1 MQNLFFKGLL
11 MLFVG
16 SLFFNS
22 NAQPSNKQISTLD
35 SALVKLHER
44 AMFNGVVLIA
54 QNGKPLYKKALGIAN
69 IQSQENL
76 TANAAFNLAS
86 ISKQFVAMM
95 TMILKEQGKLKF
107 DDKVDKFLP
116 NFPYKKITIRH
127 LLTHT
132 SGLPEYFDLATRY
145 TNTLDTLS
153 NEKML
158 QLFVDL
164 KPELNFESGDEWEYC
179 NTGYVL
185 LASII
190 EKASGME
197 IEDFFKKHITQP
209 LQLTNTYVY
218 YLNMKSP
225 LSLSAQRVYGFE
237 RKNGKNYLNDLMRFD
252 GVVGDGNIY
261 SSAEDLLKWEQSLYT
276 TKLVSNTTMKEA
288 FSPVKL
294 NDGSFYNYGFG
305 WEISEDEKILS
316 HTGSWVGF
324 LNSIERNIDKKT
336 TVIILTNSTD
346 DSAIEVVEA
355 ILTNKKPQIAT
366 TQLIKNIKLIDGTG
380 TPLRREDV
388 RLKDDKI
395 WEIGNLEAFEN
406 EKLTDG
412 QGLVLS
418 PGFIDSHSHHFGGL
432 SKVPEAIPA
441 VSQGITT
448 IVIGQD
454 GGSYPMDT
462 LQNFFKKHP
471 VSINIASYTGH
482 STLRSEV
489 MGAKSL
495 YRTAKPNEVEK
506 MKILLKNELEKGS
519 LGLATGLEYESAFF
533 SNRDEVLQLA
543 DVVAENGGRY
553 MSHIRSE
560 DINLDDAIDEIIEIG
575 RNAKIPVQI
584 SHIKIAKKDQWGKSP
599 QLLSKLQKARAEGIN
614 ITADCYPYDFWNSTL
629 RVLFPNRD
637 YTNAASAEFAVNQLF
652 DPEKSVLVRFA
663 PNKAYAGKTIS
674 EIAKERNEKPSQT
687 LMNLIAIAAA
697 FEEKNPDFNE
707 GIEAIMGK
715 SMDETDVANFLVW
728 PHTNICSD
736 GSSSGHPRGHGTFTK
751 ILGRYV
757 REQKLMPL
765 ETAIYKMTGLSAENL
780 GIRDRGV
787 IANGNYADLVLFN
800 PDTVI
805 DNANIQNGKALS
817 TGIEKVWVNG
827 VLVFQSQKPTGKHS
841 GVLIKKTT
849 EDLDE

>member
-1 MQNLFFKGLL
+1 MRNFILLFLFFCTHL
-11 MLFVG
+11 
-16 SLFFNS
+16 SYS
-22 NAQPSNKQISTLD
+22 QYTPQQIESVN
-35 SALVKLHER
+35 SALTKLHEQ

-54 QNGKPLYKKALGIAN
+54 QEGKPLYKKAFGIAS
-69 IQSQENL
+69 IQTQEAL
-76 TANAAFNLAS
+76 TSKSSFNLAS
-86 ISKQFVAMM
+86 VSKQFVAMM
-95 TMILKEQGKLKF
+95 IMILKEQGKLQF
-107 DDKVDKFLP
+107 DDKVKKYLP
-116 NFPYKKITIRH
+116 NFPYDRISIRQ

-132 SGLPEYFDLATRY
+132 SGLPEYFDLATQY
-145 TNTLDTLS
+145 TNTLDTLN
-153 NEKML
+153 NEKL
-158 QLFVDL
+158 IKLLADL
-164 KPELNFESGDEWEYC
+164 KPELAFESGSEWEYC
-179 NTGYVL
+179 NTGYAL

-190 EKASGME
+190 EKASKMK
-197 IEDFFKKHITQP
+197 IETFFDKYITQP
-209 LQLTNTYVY
+209 LLLTNTFVY

-225 LSLSAQRVYGFE
+225 LSLKTQRVYGFE
-237 RKNGKNYLNDLMRFD
+237 RQNGQNSLNDLMRFD

-261 SSAEDLLKWEQSLYT
+261 SSAEDLLTYEQALYT
-276 TKLVSNTTMKEA
+276 NKLVSKATLQEA
-288 FSPVKL
+288 FMPVKL
-294 NDGSFYNYGFG
+294 KNGENYNYGFG
-305 WEISEDEKILS
+305 WEISDDEETLS

-324 LNSIERNIDKKT
+324 ENYIERNLTKKT
-336 TVIILTNSTD
+336 TVIILSNGTSD
-346 DSAIEVVEA
+346 IAIDLVNA
-355 ILTNKKPQIAT
+355 ILSGKKPKIPT
-366 TQLIKNIKLIDGTG
+366 TQLIKNIKLVDGTG
-380 TPLRREDV
+380 SVARKADV

-395 WEIGNLEAFEN
+395 WEIGNLTAFQN
-406 EKLTDG
+406 EESTDG

-418 PGFIDSHSHHFGGL
+418 PGFIDTHSHHFGGL
-432 SKVPEAIPA
+432 NKVPEAIPA
-441 VSQGITT
+441 ISQGITT

-462 LQNFFKKHP
+462 LKKFIKKRP
-471 VSINIASYTGH
+471 VAINIATYTGH

-495 YRTAKPNEVEK
+495 YRTAKPSEVEK
-506 MKILLKNELEKGS
+506 MKILLKKELEKGS

-543 DVVAENGGRY
+543 QIVAENGGRY

-560 DINLDDAIDEIIEIG
+560 DINLNDAIDEIIEIG
-575 RNAKIPVQI
+575 RESKIPVQI

-599 QLLSKLQKARAEGIN
+599 QLLARLQKARAEGIN

-637 YTNAASAEFAVNQLF
+637 YTNPTSAEFAVNQLF

-663 PNKAYAGKTIS
+663 PNKSYVGKTIS
-674 EIAKERNEKPSQT
+674 AIAKERNEKPSQT
-687 LMNLIAIAAA
+687 LMNLIAIAAE

-715 SMDETDVANFLVW
+715 SMDETDVANFLLW
-728 PHTNICSD
+728 SHTNICSD
-736 GSSSGHPRGHGTFTK
+736 GASSGHPRGHGTFTK

-780 GIRDRGV
+780 GINNRG
-787 IANGNYADLVLFN
+787 IITNGNYADLVLFN

-805 DNANIQNGKALS
+805 DNANIQDGKALS

-827 VLVFQSQKPTGKHS
+827 QLVYQSQKATGKYS
-841 GVLIKKTT
+841 GVLIAPNPRRGLNI
-849 EDLDE
+849 ENDN

>member
-1 MQNLFFKGLL
+1 MRNFTLLFLFFCTHL
-11 MLFVG
+11 
-16 SLFFNS
+16 SY
-22 NAQPSNKQISTLD
+22 AQYTPQQIESVN
-35 SALVKLHER
+35 SALTKLHEQ

-54 QNGKPLYKKALGIAN
+54 QEGKPLYKKAFGIAS
-69 IQSQENL
+69 IQTQEAL
-76 TANAAFNLAS
+76 TTTSSFNLAS
-86 ISKQFVAMM
+86 VSKQFVAIM
-95 TMILKEQGKLKF
+95 TMILKEQGKLQF
-107 DDKVDKFLP
+107 DDKVKKHLP
-116 NFPYKKITIRH
+116 NFPYDKITIRQ

-132 SGLPEYFDLATRY
+132 SGLPEYFDLATKY
-145 TNTLDTLS
+145 TNTLDTLN
-153 NEKML
+153 NEKVL
-158 QLFVDL
+158 SLLADL
-164 KPELNFESGDEWEYC
+164 RPELEFESGSEWQYC

-190 EKASGME
+190 EKTSKMK
-197 IEDFFKKHITQP
+197 IETFFDKYITQP
-209 LQLTNTYVY
+209 LLLTNTFVY

-225 LSLSAQRVYGFE
+225 LSLKTQRVYGFE
-237 RKNGKNYLNDLMRFD
+237 RQNGQNSLNDLMRFD

-261 SSAEDLLKWEQSLYT
+261 SSIEDLLTWEQALYSN
-276 TKLVSNTTMKEA
+276 KLVSKATLQEA
-288 FSPVKL
+288 FTPVKL
-294 NDGSFYNYGFG
+294 KSGNTYNYGFG
-305 WEISEDEKILS
+305 WGIGEDKTTFV

-324 LNSIERNIDKKT
+324 FNIIKRNIDKKNT
-336 TVIILTNSTD
+336 LIILSNSTNKN
-346 DSAIEVVEA
+346 SIEIVNA
-355 ILTNKKPQIAT
+355 ILENKKYDIPT

-380 TPLRREDV
+380 SVARKADV

-395 WEIGNLEAFEN
+395 WEIGNLTAFPN
-406 EKLTDG
+406 EESTDG

-418 PGFIDSHSHHFGGL
+418 PGFIDTHSHHFGGL
-432 SKVPEAIPA
+432 NKVPEAIPA

-462 LQNFFKKHP
+462 LKNFFKKRP
-471 VSINIASYTGH
+471 IAVNIATYTGH

-495 YRTAKPNEVEK
+495 YRTAKPSEVEK
-506 MKILLKNELEKGS
+506 MKILLKKELEKGS

-543 DVVAENGGRY
+543 QIVAEKGGRY

-575 RNAKIPVQI
+575 RETKIPVQI

-599 QLLSKLQKARAEGIN
+599 QLLAKLQKARSEGIN

-637 YTNAASAEFAVNQLF
+637 YTNPVSAEFAVNQLF

-663 PNKAYAGKTIS
+663 PNKSYAGKTIS
-674 EIAKERNEKPSQT
+674 AIAKERNEKPSQT
-687 LMNLIAIAAA
+687 LMNLIAIAAE

-715 SMDETDVANFLVW
+715 SMDEADVANFLLW
-728 PHTNICSD
+728 SHTNICSD

-780 GIRDRGV
+780 GIHDRG
-787 IANGNYADLVLFN
+787 IITNGNYADLVLFN

-805 DNANIQNGKALS
+805 DNANIQDGKALS

-827 VLVFQSQKPTGKHS
+827 QLVYQSQKATGKYS
-841 GVLIKKTT
+841 GVLIKKQSK
-849 EDLDE
+849 LDE

>member
-1 MQNLFFKGLL
+1 MQNLYLKSLL
-11 MLFVG
+11 FLILG
-16 SLFFNS
+16 SIILTS
-22 NAQPSNKQISTLD
+22 KAQPSHSQIVILD
-35 SALVKLHER
+35 SALVKLHEKS
-44 AMFNGVVLIA
+44 MFNGVVLIA
-54 QNGKPLYKKALGIAN
+54 QDGKTLYKKALGIAN
-69 IQSQENL
+69 IQTQEAL
-76 TANAAFNLAS
+76 SVQSSFNLAS

-95 TMILKEQGKLKF
+95 TMILQEQGKLQY
-107 DDKVDKFLP
+107 DDKVQKFLP
-116 NFPYKKITIRH
+116 SFPYKHISIRQ

-132 SGLPEYFDLATRY
+132 SGLPEYFDLAIRY
-145 TNTLDTLS
+145 NNTLDTLN

-158 QLFVDL
+158 QLFSHL
-164 KPELNFESGDEWEYC
+164 KPKLNFESGSKWEYC
-179 NTGYVL
+179 NTGYII
-185 LASII
+185 LALII
-190 EKASGME
+190 EKTSGMK

-209 LQLTNTYVY
+209 LSLTNTYVY
-218 YLNMKSP
+218 YLNMQSP
-225 LSLSAQRVYGFE
+225 LSVNIQRVYGFE
-237 RKNGKNYLNDLMRFD
+237 RKNGKNYLNDLIRLD
-252 GVVGDGNIY
+252 GVIGDGNIY
-261 SSAEDLLKWEQSLYT
+261 SSAEDLLKWEQALYT
-276 TKLVSNTTMKEA
+276 TKLVSAKTLKEA

-294 NDGSFYNYGFG
+294 NNGKTYNYGFG
-305 WEISEDEKILS
+305 WFIEKNGNILN

-324 LNSIERNIDKKT
+324 LNSIERNLEKKT
-336 TVIILTNSTD
+336 TVIILTNSSNASVRNIVKD
-346 DSAIEVVEA
+346 ILEGKSA
-355 ILTNKKPQIAT
+355 KIAS
-366 TQLIKNIKLIDGTG
+366 TQLIKNVQLIDGTG
-380 TPLRREDV
+380 TPARKEDI

-395 WEIGNLEAFEN
+395 WEIGNLEAFSN
-406 EKLTDG
+406 ETITDG

-432 SKVPEAIPA
+432 NKVPEAIPA

-462 LQNFFKKHP
+462 LKNFFKKHP
-471 VSINIASYTGH
+471 VAINVASYTGH
-482 STLRSEV
+482 STLRTEV
-489 MGAKSL
+489 MGTKSL
-495 YRTAKPNEVEK
+495 YRTAKAAEVDK
-506 MKILLKNELEKGS
+506 MKVLLQNELKKGS

-533 SNRDEVLQLA
+533 SNRDEILQLT
-543 DVVAENGGRY
+543 DIVAQNGGRY
-553 MSHIRSE
+553 MSHVRSE
-560 DINLDDAIDEIIEIG
+560 DINLDEAIDEIIEIG
-575 RNAKIPVQI
+575 RSSKIPVQI

-599 QLLSKLQKARAEGIN
+599 QLLAKLQKARAEGIN

-637 YTNAASAEFAVNQLF
+637 YNNAASAEFAVNQLF

-663 PNKAYAGKTIS
+663 PNKTYAGKTIS

-687 LMNLIAIAAA
+687 LMDLIAIAAD
-697 FEEKNPDFNE
+697 FEEKNPDFDE

-715 SMDETDVANFLVW
+715 SMDENDVAKFLVW

-780 GIRDRGV
+780 GINNRGI

-827 VLVFQSQKPTGKHS
+827 ELVFQSQKSTGKYS
-841 GVLIKKTT
+841 GVLIKKQ
-849 EDLDE
+849 